1 MKQFVLYR
9 DETVSYY
16 FQEIKGKERHVT
28 KTRKVGPPHRA
39 SSGKYSRLNEMVKM
53 MPARRKQAMIRF
65 QEEETAARQIF
76 RKY

>member
-1 MKQFVLYR
+1 MVI
-9 DETVSYY
+9 S
-16 FQEIKGKERHVT
+16 
-28 KTRKVGPPHRA
+28 RA